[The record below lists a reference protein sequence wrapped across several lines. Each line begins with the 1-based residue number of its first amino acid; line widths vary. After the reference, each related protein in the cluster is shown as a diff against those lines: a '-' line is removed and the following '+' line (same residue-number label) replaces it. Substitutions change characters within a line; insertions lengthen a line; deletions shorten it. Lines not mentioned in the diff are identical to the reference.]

1 MKKLPIFL
9 LICLLIGI
17 VACKETEDYWTQYE
31 QWRETNES
39 WFIEQLG
46 AKDEK
51 GNPIYTKVVPSWDHS
66 IYVLMKYYNDTS
78 LNRDAQSPY
87 QTSTVD
93 VIYKGMLYDGTPFD
107 SSYLRTD
114 SIYRTQVKQNIKGWI
129 IALEQMKV
137 GDSCRVIIPQTLG
150 YGSAESSRKC
160 KFPLPL
166 HSPFTIFELKLEDTF
181 ARLNKIKASFVLLRS
196 RLFVYL

>member
-31 QWRETNES
+31 QWREINES

-93 VIYKGMLYDGTPFD
+93 AV
-107 SSYLRTD
+107 SYTHLTLP
-114 SIYRTQVKQNIKGWI
+114 T
-129 IALEQMKV
+129 IA
-137 GDSCRVIIPQTLG
+137 
-150 YGSAESSRKC
+150 
-160 KFPLPL
+160 
-166 HSPFTIFELKLEDTF
+166 
-181 ARLNKIKASFVLLRS
+181 
-196 RLFVYL
+196 

>member
-129 IALEQMKV
+129 N
-137 GDSCRVIIPQTLG
+137 
-150 YGSAESSRKC
+150 SSRTNEGGRQ
-160 KFPLPL
+160 LPCDYSSNIRIRSSIYVVSDPSL
-166 HSPFTIFELKLEDTF
+166 HDFGIRHE
-181 ARLNKIKASFVLLRS
+181 IS
-196 RLFVYL
+196 RYSRVR

>member
-137 GDSCRVIIPQTLG
+137 GDSCRVIIHQTLG
-150 YGSAESSRKC
+150 YGAQYMSSLN
-160 KFPLPL
+160 LPYTTL
-166 HSPFTIFELKLEDTF
+166 VFDMKLVDIPGLDKPVTE
-181 ARLNKIKASFVLLRS
+181 
-196 RLFVYL
+196 

>member
-129 IALEQMKV
+129 I
-137 GDSCRVIIPQTLG
+137 G
-150 YGSAESSRKC
+150 YGAQYMSSLI
-160 KFPLPL
+160 LPYTTL
-166 HSPFTIFELKLEDTF
+166 VFDMKLVDIPG
-181 ARLNKIKASFVLLRS
+181 LDKPVIQ
-196 RLFVYL
+196 

>member
-150 YGSAESSRKC
+150 YGAQYMSSLI
-160 KFPLPL
+160 LPYNFGIR
-166 HSPFTIFELKLEDTF
+166 HEI
-181 ARLNKIKASFVLLRS
+181 S
-196 RLFVYL
+196 RYSRVR

>member
-107 SSYLRTD
+107 SSYLRQYLSYTGKTKHQRLD
-114 SIYRTQVKQNIKGWI
+114 HSSRTNEGGRQLPCDYSSNIRIRSSIYVVSDPSLHDFGIRHEI
-129 IALEQMKV
+129 
-137 GDSCRVIIPQTLG
+137 SRYSRV
-150 YGSAESSRKC
+150 R
-160 KFPLPL
+160 
-166 HSPFTIFELKLEDTF
+166 
-181 ARLNKIKASFVLLRS
+181 
-196 RLFVYL
+196 

>member
-66 IYVLMKYYNDTS
+66 IYVLMNTTTIRAS
-78 LNRDAQSPY
+78 TEMPNRLTKP
-87 QTSTVD
+87 V
-93 VIYKGMLYDGTPFD
+93 
-107 SSYLRTD
+107 R
-114 SIYRTQVKQNIKGWI
+114 
-129 IALEQMKV
+129 
-137 GDSCRVIIPQTLG
+137 
-150 YGSAESSRKC
+150 
-160 KFPLPL
+160 
-166 HSPFTIFELKLEDTF
+166 
-181 ARLNKIKASFVLLRS
+181 
-196 RLFVYL
+196 

>member
-1 MKKLPIFL
+1 MSPVRRQKT
-9 LICLLIGI
+9 IGRSTSNG
-17 VACKETEDYWTQYE
+17 E
-31 QWRETNES
+31 NES

-150 YGSAESSRKC
+150 YGAQYMSSLI
-160 KFPLPL
+160 LPYTTL
-166 HSPFTIFELKLEDTF
+166 VFDMKLVDIPGLDKPVTE
-181 ARLNKIKASFVLLRS
+181 
-196 RLFVYL
+196 

>member
-51 GNPIYTKVVPSWDHS
+51 GNPMLTW
-66 IYVLMKYYNDTS
+66 KYAES
-78 LNRDAQSPY
+78 HAMW
-87 QTSTVD
+87 
-93 VIYKGMLYDGTPFD
+93 GM
-107 SSYLRTD
+107 
-114 SIYRTQVKQNIKGWI
+114 
-129 IALEQMKV
+129 IALFAS
-137 GDSCRVIIPQTLG
+137 GLALGIYDSKGQRIAPGETSEIGRAHV
-150 YGSAESSRKC
+150 
-160 KFPLPL
+160 
-166 HSPFTIFELKLEDTF
+166 
-181 ARLNKIKASFVLLRS
+181 
-196 RLFVYL
+196 

>member
-114 SIYRTQVKQNIKGWI
+114 SIYRTQVKQNINGTYPYAIVSAWSLFTCYTYRI
-129 IALEQMKV
+129 CLCICIVSV
-137 GDSCRVIIPQTLG
+137 GDNYTCPDVFAILPCRNR
-150 YGSAESSRKC
+150 S
-160 KFPLPL
+160 LP
-166 HSPFTIFELKLEDTF
+166 
-181 ARLNKIKASFVLLRS
+181 RS
-196 RLFVYL
+196 TGRRAV

>member
-66 IYVLMKYYNDTS
+66 IYVLMKYYND
-78 LNRDAQSPY
+78 
-87 QTSTVD
+87 

-150 YGSAESSRKC
+150 YGAQYMSSLI
-160 KFPLPL
+160 LPYTTL
-166 HSPFTIFELKLEDTF
+166 VFDMKLVDIPGLDKPVTE
-181 ARLNKIKASFVLLRS
+181 
-196 RLFVYL
+196 

>member
-9 LICLLIGI
+9 LLALLMGI
-17 VACKETEDYWTQYE
+17 ISCKETEDYWSQYE
-31 QWRETNES
+31 VWRNNNDA
-39 WFIEQLG
+39 WFVEQLG
-46 AKDEK
+46 AKDDEGK
-51 GNPIYTKVVPSWDHS
+51 PVYTKVVPSWDRS

-93 VIYKGMLYDGTPFD
+93 VIYKGMLYNGTPFD
-107 SSYLRTD
+107 SSYQKTD
-114 SIYRTQVKQNIKGWI
+114 SIYRTQVNQNIKGWI

-150 YGSAESSRKC
+150 YGSQYMSSLI
-160 KFPLPL
+160 LPYSTL
-166 HSPFTIFELKLEDTF
+166 VFDLKLVAIPGLE
-181 ARLNKIKASFVLLRS
+181 KP
-196 RLFVYL
+196 VYDDYE

>member
-66 IYVLMKYYNDTS
+66 IYVLMKYYNEPQP
-78 LNRDAQSPY
+78 RCP
-87 QTSTVD
+87 
-93 VIYKGMLYDGTPFD
+93 
-107 SSYLRTD
+107 
-114 SIYRTQVKQNIKGWI
+114 
-129 IALEQMKV
+129 IALPNQY
-137 GDSCRVIIPQTLG
+137 GRCDIQG
-150 YGSAESSRKC
+150 Y
-160 KFPLPL
+160 
-166 HSPFTIFELKLEDTF
+166 
-181 ARLNKIKASFVLLRS
+181 V
-196 RLFVYL
+196 V

>member
-150 YGSAESSRKC
+150 YGAQYMSSLI
-160 KFPLPL
+160 LPYTTL
-166 HSPFTIFELKLEDTF
+166 VFDMKLVDIPGLDKPVTELKHFLSYYYKRDGCF
-181 ARLNKIKASFVLLRS
+181 F
-196 RLFVYL
+196 

>member
-66 IYVLMKYYNDTS
+66 IYVLMTTTIRAS
-78 LNRDAQSPY
+78 TEMPNRLTKP
-87 QTSTVD
+87 V
-93 VIYKGMLYDGTPFD
+93 
-107 SSYLRTD
+107 R
-114 SIYRTQVKQNIKGWI
+114 
-129 IALEQMKV
+129 
-137 GDSCRVIIPQTLG
+137 
-150 YGSAESSRKC
+150 
-160 KFPLPL
+160 
-166 HSPFTIFELKLEDTF
+166 
-181 ARLNKIKASFVLLRS
+181 
-196 RLFVYL
+196 

>member
-17 VACKETEDYWTQYE
+17 VACKETDDYWTQYE

-150 YGSAESSRKC
+150 YGAQYMSSLI
-160 KFPLPL
+160 LPYTTL
-166 HSPFTIFELKLEDTF
+166 VFDMKLVDIPGLDKPVTE
-181 ARLNKIKASFVLLRS
+181 
-196 RLFVYL
+196 

>member
-1 MKKLPIFL
+1 M
-9 LICLLIGI
+9 
-17 VACKETEDYWTQYE
+17 
-31 QWRETNES
+31 
-39 WFIEQLG
+39 IEWQ
-46 AKDEK
+46 
-51 GNPIYTKVVPSWDHS
+51 S
-66 IYVLMKYYNDTS
+66 IIHYNDTS

-150 YGSAESSRKC
+150 YGAQYMSSLI
-160 KFPLPL
+160 LPYTTL
-166 HSPFTIFELKLEDTF
+166 VFDMKLVDIPGLDKPVTE
-181 ARLNKIKASFVLLRS
+181 
-196 RLFVYL
+196 

>member
-1 MKKLPIFL
+1 MKKLPVL
-9 LICLLIGI
+9 LLACLLIGI
-17 VACKETEDYWTQYE
+17 ASCAESEDYWSQYE
-31 QWRETNES
+31 EWRTTNDA

-46 AKDEK
+46 ARDDE
-51 GNPIYTKVVPSWDHS
+51 GNPVYTKVVPNWDPS

-93 VIYKGMLYDGTPFD
+93 VIYKGMLYNGTPFD

-114 SIYRTQVKQNIKGWI
+114 SIYRCQVKQNIKGWI
-129 IALEQMKV
+129 VALEQMKV

-150 YGSAESSRKC
+150 YGAQYMSSLI
-160 KFPLPL
+160 LPYTTL
-166 HSPFTIFELKLEDTF
+166 VFDMKLVGIPGLEKPVTE
-181 ARLNKIKASFVLLRS
+181 
-196 RLFVYL
+196 

>member
-9 LICLLIGI
+9 VACLLITLFS
-17 VACKETEDYWTQYE
+17 CKKTEDYWSQYE
-31 QWRETNES
+31 AWRDTNNA

-46 AKDEK
+46 AKDDE
-51 GNPIYTKVVPSWDHS
+51 GNPIYTKVVPSWDRS

-93 VIYKGMLYDGTPFD
+93 VIYKGMLYNGTPFD
-107 SSYLRTD
+107 SSYLKTD

-129 IALEQMKV
+129 VALEQMKV
-137 GDSCRVIIPQTLG
+137 GDSCRVIIPQSLG
-150 YGSAESSRKC
+150 YGAQYMSSLI
-160 KFPLPL
+160 LPYTTL
-166 HSPFTIFELKLEDTF
+166 VFDMKLVAIPGLEKPVIDE
-181 ARLNKIKASFVLLRS
+181 K
-196 RLFVYL
+196 

>member
-39 WFIEQLG
+39 
-46 AKDEK
+46 
-51 GNPIYTKVVPSWDHS
+51 SWDHS

-150 YGSAESSRKC
+150 YGAQYMSSLI
-160 KFPLPL
+160 LPYTTL
-166 HSPFTIFELKLEDTF
+166 VFDMKLVDIPGLDKPVTE
-181 ARLNKIKASFVLLRS
+181 
-196 RLFVYL
+196 

>member
-51 GNPIYTKVVPSWDHS
+51 GNPIYTKVVP
-66 IYVLMKYYNDTS
+66 ILQRYEPQP
-78 LNRDAQSPY
+78 RCP
-87 QTSTVD
+87 
-93 VIYKGMLYDGTPFD
+93 
-107 SSYLRTD
+107 
-114 SIYRTQVKQNIKGWI
+114 
-129 IALEQMKV
+129 IALPNQYGKC
-137 GDSCRVIIPQTLG
+137 DIQG
-150 YGSAESSRKC
+150 Y
-160 KFPLPL
+160 
-166 HSPFTIFELKLEDTF
+166 
-181 ARLNKIKASFVLLRS
+181 V
-196 RLFVYL
+196 V

>member
-66 IYVLMKYYNDTS
+66 IYVLMRYEPQP
-78 LNRDAQSPY
+78 RCP
-87 QTSTVD
+87 
-93 VIYKGMLYDGTPFD
+93 
-107 SSYLRTD
+107 
-114 SIYRTQVKQNIKGWI
+114 
-129 IALEQMKV
+129 IALPNQY
-137 GDSCRVIIPQTLG
+137 GRCDIQG
-150 YGSAESSRKC
+150 Y
-160 KFPLPL
+160 
-166 HSPFTIFELKLEDTF
+166 
-181 ARLNKIKASFVLLRS
+181 V
-196 RLFVYL
+196 V

>member
-17 VACKETEDYWTQYE
+17 VACKKTEDYWTQYE
-31 QWRETNES
+31 QWREINES

-150 YGSAESSRKC
+150 YGAQYMSSLI
-160 KFPLPL
+160 LPYTTL
-166 HSPFTIFELKLEDTF
+166 VFDMKLVDIPGLDKPVIQYTHIRHS
-181 ARLNKIKASFVLLRS
+181 N
-196 RLFVYL
+196 

>member
-66 IYVLMKYYNDTS
+66 IY
-78 LNRDAQSPY
+78 
-87 QTSTVD
+87 
-93 VIYKGMLYDGTPFD
+93 
-107 SSYLRTD
+107 
-114 SIYRTQVKQNIKGWI
+114 RTQVKQNIKGWI

-150 YGSAESSRKC
+150 YGAQYMSSLI
-160 KFPLPL
+160 LPYTTL
-166 HSPFTIFELKLEDTF
+166 VFDMKLVDIPGLDKPVTE
-181 ARLNKIKASFVLLRS
+181 
-196 RLFVYL
+196 

>member
-51 GNPIYTKVVPSWDHS
+51 GNPIYTKVVPSCDHS

-87 QTSTVD
+87 QTSTINTVGSQIRRIERSS
-93 VIYKGMLYDGTPFD
+93 VIQQRNDLRLQC
-107 SSYLRTD
+107 SS
-114 SIYRTQVKQNIKGWI
+114 
-129 IALEQMKV
+129 
-137 GDSCRVIIPQTLG
+137 QTLC
-150 YGSAESSRKC
+150 RRC
-160 KFPLPL
+160 
-166 HSPFTIFELKLEDTF
+166 
-181 ARLNKIKASFVLLRS
+181 
-196 RLFVYL
+196 

>member
-1 MKKLPIFL
+1 MAAIDQKLIDRINVLAKKK
-9 LICLLIGI
+9 
-17 VACKETEDYWTQYE
+17 KEGTITPEELKE
-31 QWRETNES
+31 QDKLRKEYIKLFREGFKS
-39 WFIEQLG
+39 QLK
-46 AKDEK
+46 AIKVVDEK

-150 YGSAESSRKC
+150 YGAQYMSSLI
-160 KFPLPL
+160 LPYTTL
-166 HSPFTIFELKLEDTF
+166 VFDMKLVDIPGLDKPVTE
-181 ARLNKIKASFVLLRS
+181 
-196 RLFVYL
+196 

>member
-31 QWRETNES
+31 QCRETNES

-150 YGSAESSRKC
+150 YGAQYMSSLI
-160 KFPLPL
+160 LPYTTL
-166 HSPFTIFELKLEDTF
+166 VFDMKLVDIPGLDKPVTE
-181 ARLNKIKASFVLLRS
+181 
-196 RLFVYL
+196 